1 MILCHFLGIGSRNA
15 EFRVQIHWTMI
26 SICFATNNKNKL
38 EEVRSKIGHQFTILS
53 LEDIGCLEELPET
66 RPTIEGN
73 SEQKAQYVAQK
84 YKVNC
89 FADDTGLLVDA
100 LDGAPGVYSARY
112 AGPNC
117 LPEDN
122 MMKLLSELK
131 GIKNRNASFKTCIT
145 LVLNDKQIQFDGA
158 VSGIIL
164 EEKHG
169 EKGFGYDPIFQPN
182 GYTISFAEMN
192 MSEKNTIS
200 HRALAVAKLAAYLKS
215 I

>member
-1 MILCHFLGIGSRNA
+1 
-15 EFRVQIHWTMI
+15 MI

-66 RPTIEGN
+66 QPTIEGN

-100 LDGAPGVYSARY
+100 LNGAPGVYSARY

-117 LPEDN
+117 SPEDN
-122 MMKLLSELK
+122 MLKLLSELK

-145 LVLNDKQIQFDGA
+145 LVLNGKQIQFDGSVA
-158 VSGIIL
+158 GVIL

-182 GYTISFAEMN
+182 GYDNSFAEMG
-192 MSEKNTIS
+192 MAEKNTIS
-200 HRALAVAKLAAYLKS
+200 HRALAVAKLATYLKS

>member
-1 MILCHFLGIGSRNA
+1 M
-15 EFRVQIHWTMI
+15 V

-38 EEVRSKIGHQFTILS
+38 EEVRSKIGDQFTILS

-66 RPTIEGN
+66 QPTIEGN

-100 LDGAPGVYSARY
+100 LNGAPGVYSARY

-122 MMKLLSELK
+122 MIKLLSELK
-131 GIKNRNASFKTCIT
+131 GVANRAASFKTCIT
-145 LVLNDKQIQFDGA
+145 LVLNGKQIQFDGSVA
-158 VSGIIL
+158 GIIL

-182 GYTISFAEMN
+182 GYTISFAEMS
-192 MSEKNTIS
+192 MTEKNKIS
-200 HRALAVAKLAAYLKS
+200 HRALAVAKLAEHLKS

>member
-1 MILCHFLGIGSRNA
+1 
-15 EFRVQIHWTMI
+15 MI

-38 EEVRSKIGHQFTILS
+38 EEVRSKIGNQFTILS

-66 RPTIEGN
+66 QPTIEGN

-100 LDGAPGVYSARY
+100 LQGAPGVYSARY

-122 MMKLLSELK
+122 MIKLLDELK
-131 GIKNRNASFKTCIT
+131 GIKNRNAHFKTCIT
-145 LVLNDKQIQFDGA
+145 LVLDGTQIQFEGS
-158 VSGIIL
+158 VSGSIL

-169 EKGFGYDPIFQPN
+169 EKGFGYDPIFQPDS
-182 GYTISFAEMN
+182 YTISFAEMS
-192 MSEKNTIS
+192 MAEKNIIS
-200 HRALAVAKLAAYLKS
+200 HRALAVSKLAAHLQS
-215 I
+215 L

>member
-1 MILCHFLGIGSRNA
+1 
-15 EFRVQIHWTMI
+15 MI

-38 EEVRSKIGHQFTILS
+38 EEVRSKIGNQFSILS
-53 LEDIGCLEELPET
+53 LEDIGCMEELPET
-66 RPTIEGN
+66 QPTIEGN

-84 YKVNC
+84 YNVNC

-100 LDGAPGVYSARY
+100 LNGAPGVYSARY
-112 AGPNC
+112 AGPEC

-122 MMKLLSELK
+122 MLKLLGELK
-131 GIKNRNASFKTCIT
+131 GIANRNASFKTCIT
-145 LVLNDKQIQFDGA
+145 LILNGKQIQFEGS

-169 EKGFGYDPIFQPN
+169 KKGFGYDPVFQPN
-182 GYTISFAEMN
+182 GYTISFAEMS
-192 MSEKNTIS
+192 MEEKNTIS
-200 HRALAVAKLAAYLKS
+200 HRALAVAKLAEYLKS